1 MPAFPQGGA
10 RSFLVR
16 FFPRCHAGFSS
27 GRRSLVPRSLLPSVM
42 RRRAA
47 LVAVAAA
54 VGLAAT
60 PTGAEPLPVP
70 SVVVAGPAAFAAG
83 FATPVVLVTQGQAL
97 QFLSVDAAPHNVR
110 SRATTLKR
118 VKVGNRWKTIR
129 VRLFSSSTID
139 GAGVAEVVG
148 VTALKP
154 GSYAFVCSLHASM
167 TGELQVQPSP
177 V

>member
-1 MPAFPQGGA
+1 M
-10 RSFLVR
+10 S
-16 FFPRCHAGFSS
+16 
-27 GRRSLVPRSLLPSVM
+27 
-42 RRRAA
+42 RRAL
-47 LVAVAAA
+47 LVAVAAT
-54 VGLAAT
+54 VGIASAPSEAA
-60 PTGAEPLPVP
+60 PVPVP

-83 FATPVVLVTQGQAL
+83 FATPVVVVTQGQAL
-97 QFLSVDAAPHNVR
+97 QFVSVDAAPHNVR

-148 VTALKP
+148 VTTLKP
-154 GSYAFVCSLHASM
+154 GSYAFVCSIHANM